1 MRLYIM
7 RHGETDWNK
16 EKRLQGQSDIEL
28 NEFGRSLAYKT
39 KEGLK
44 DVPFDLVITSPLKRA
59 RETALI
65 VKGDREIPVIEDA
78 RIEEMCFGEYE
89 GLYCKGEKF
98 NIPDEEFKRFFD
110 APESYRASRGG
121 EDFSEFNERIEHFLD
136 DIFRNKDYQDSTIL
150 VSVHGAVLC
159 AILRIVKNNPMSLFW
174 HGGVHKNCAVTI
186 IYVDKGVP
194 TIEEENIVYYEDEV
208 EDW

>member
-1 MRLYIM
+1 M
-7 RHGETDWNK
+7 N
-16 EKRLQGQSDIEL
+16 EL
-28 NEFGRSLAYKT
+28 GRNLAYKT

-44 DVPFDLVITSPLKRA
+44 DVQVDLVITSPLKRA

-110 APESYRASRGG
+110 APESYKASKGG

-136 DIFRNKDYQDSTIL
+136 DLFHNRDYQDNTIL
-150 VSVHGAVLC
+150 ISVHGAVLC
-159 AILRIVKNNPMSLFW
+159 AILRIVKKNPMKLFW
-174 HGGVHKNCAVTI
+174 QGGVHKNCAVTI
-186 IYVDKGVP
+186 IRVEDTIP